1 MSDSTGRLDVLIVRL
16 AEELGDGD
24 SGPYRSWLEARFPIS
39 RRAATPGRRK
49 TKHTSINQIKQ
60 TTIPRTEVQLLQ
72 LQHNLGH
79 RLQTGIHLQLGNYS
93 PYSIGRL
100 NRYLWK

>member
-49 TKHTSINQIKQ
+49 THKASIRKS
-60 TTIPRTEVQLLQ
+60 IPQPQEQKC
-72 LQHNLGH
+72 
-79 RLQTGIHLQLGNYS
+79 S
-93 PYSIGRL
+93 SSSYSITW
-100 NRYLWK
+100 NIYSKQ